1 MVPAEA
7 RTPMKK
13 LLLLVAAV
21 ATAACAEEVPLP
33 LPTTPQTVVAKVVSF
48 ETVPAAGGRFLSNHI
63 DAPYGWDAM
72 IVAEIVSPSQLAGR
86 EFALPFGLF
95 DGRALALKEPGT
107 LFRWESE
114 QNLVLLRRDTES
126 LARATLPFPRRGI
139 LAYRARTDS
148 VEFYPSVLN
157 RAPVAKR

>member
-1 MVPAEA
+1 
-7 RTPMKK
+7 MKK

-33 LPTTPQTVVAKVVSF
+33 LPITSQTVVAKVVSF
-48 ETVPAAGGRFLSNHI
+48 ETVPAAGGRFQSNFI

-72 IVAEIVSPSQLAGR
+72 IVAEIVAPSQLAGR

-95 DGRALALKEPGT
+95 DGRSLALKEPGT
-107 LFRWESE
+107 IFRWESE
-114 QNLVLLRRDTES
+114 QNLAALRRDTES

-139 LAYRARTDS
+139 IAYRARADT

-157 RAPVAKR
+157 RGPVARR